1 MADGGDKHSKTEKPT
16 GKRISKAKEEGNV
29 PRSREMASTVT
40 LLAAITTLYGTG
52 TFIMSTLKGTS
63 RELLLAMGT
72 FQGTQTEVYHLML
85 KVIFSLGVILAPYLI
100 IVFIS
105 GIAVNI
111 VQEPLSFS
119 SQRFKFDL
127 TRMNPV
133 AGFGRLFN
141 KDSAVEALKSM
152 IKLMI
157 VGYVAYKVLRDELDS
172 IVYLTE
178 SDIGSLMEF
187 MAHIAFKIVLHSCGV
202 LFVLAVFDLA
212 YVKWRFVDN
221 LKMTKQEVK
230 QEMKDAE
237 GDPRIKGKIKQMQLS
252 QARRRMRKIIPTA
265 DVVITNPTHY
275 AVALKYDRE
284 AMAAPAVIFK
294 GVDFMAQ
301 QIKAVAR
308 ENRVM
313 LVENRFLA
321 RELYAQVA
329 EGQEIPEALYAA
341 VAEVLAYVYS
351 LKGKI

>member
-1 MADGGDKHSKTEKPT
+1 MAEGGDKHSRSEKPT
-16 GKRISKAKEEGNV
+16 GKRISKAKQEGNV
-29 PRSREMASTVT
+29 PRSRELASTVT
-40 LLAAITTLYGTG
+40 LMAAITTLYATG
-52 TFIMSTLKGTS
+52 TFIVTTLKGTS
-63 RELLLAMGT
+63 RDLLQSIGT
-72 FQGTQTEVYHLML
+72 FQATQTEVYHLML
-85 KVIFSLGVILAPYLI
+85 KVFFAIGIILGPYLL

-119 SQRFKFDL
+119 ASRIKFDL
-127 TRMNPV
+127 TRLNP
-133 AGFGRLFN
+133 ATGFGRLFN
-141 KDSAVEALKSM
+141 KDSVVEALKSLVK
-152 IKLMI
+152 IFI
-157 VGYVAYKVLRDELDS
+157 VGYIAFKVLRDELDA

-178 SDIGSLMEF
+178 SDIGGLF
-187 MAHIAFKIVLHSCGV
+187 DFIAHIAFKIVLHTCGV
-202 LFVLAVFDLA
+202 LFILAIFDLF
-212 YVKWRFVDN
+212 YVKWRFLDN

-237 GDPRIKGKIKQMQLS
+237 GDPRIKGKIKSMQLA

-284 AMAAPAVIFK
+284 AMAAPRVIFK
-294 GVDFMAQ
+294 GVDHLAQ
-301 QIKAVAR
+301 QIKAVAK
-308 ENRVM
+308 ENRIM

-321 RELYAQVA
+321 RELYAQV
-329 EGQEIPEALYAA
+329 EENQEIPETLYAA